1 MTAATPHLYTFQI
14 PDAEFVVCDVETT
27 GLSPERNRL
36 TEVALVRVVDGKIVE
51 SFESLINP
59 RQFVPR
65 EITALT
71 GITNAMVLNA
81 PDAAEVL
88 PQVKR
93 FIGEAVFVAH
103 NVRFDRSF
111 VDATLH
117 RVSAEPLASP
127 NLCTARLARRLLP
140 NLARKSLGSIG
151 AHLGIHN
158 PRKHR
163 AANDAAVT
171 AQVLIHFLRVLQEEF
186 ELTEVA
192 ELLSF
197 QNRPVFRVSGVPKHI
212 SRVKPYLD
220 ALPSSP
226 GVYHFHD
233 KQGYIIYVGK
243 AKDLRDRVLSYF
255 YYNIGHTEKVQRL
268 VKAVHSITWKETET
282 ELSALLAESRA
293 IKQHQPRF
301 NTLLKNYRM
310 YPFLRLDMRDEYPTL
325 GWSYDIADD
334 GAEYYGPFSS
344 RFSVERV
351 LDTIAKT
358 FLLRE
363 CDGRLRPSIDEAP
376 CLYHD
381 IKRCG
386 APCALLQSRDEY
398 LREVQTVVDF
408 LGGRI
413 GHIQE
418 GMRQRMEMKAEA
430 LDFEGAAVIRD
441 RLAAVERI
449 IRQQQVMVRSIRAQN
464 LVIITL
470 ARRTNVEVHL
480 IRAGM
485 LTRQIMIDQRNV
497 AKSTLREH
505 LELVFFTRQT
515 ELFQGRKED
524 IDEMRIIASW
534 CLRRSDD
541 SVAVEVDDACTL
553 DVLCRRVLQR
563 IQEAGK
569 REAAEETTNAA

>member
-1 MTAATPHLYTFQI
+1 MSVTPDLYSFQI

-27 GLSPERNRL
+27 GLSPERSRL
-36 TEVALVRVVDGKIVE
+36 TEVALVRVVDGTIVDQY
-51 SFESLINP
+51 ESLINP
-59 RQFVPR
+59 RQFISR

-81 PDAAEVL
+81 PDAEDVL

-93 FIGEAVFVAH
+93 FIGNGIFVGH
-103 NVRFDRSF
+103 NARFDRSF
-111 VDATLH
+111 IDATLH
-117 RVSAEPLASP
+117 RLSAEPLAVP

-140 NLARKSLGSIG
+140 NLARRSLGSIA

-163 AANDAAVT
+163 AANDAVAT
-171 AQVLIHFLRVLQEEF
+171 AQVLIHFLRVMQEEF
-186 ELTEVA
+186 EITEVA

-197 QNRPVFRVSGVPKHI
+197 QNRPVFRVSGVPKHVA
-212 SRVKPYLD
+212 RVKPYLD

-226 GVYHFHD
+226 GVYSMHD
-233 KQGYIIYVGK
+233 RQGYIIYVGK
-243 AKDLRDRVLSYF
+243 AKDLRDRVFSYF
-255 YYNIGHTEKVQRL
+255 TFNVGHTEKVQRL
-268 VKAVHSITWKETET
+268 VKAVYSITWKETET

-301 NTLLKNYRM
+301 NSMLKSYRK
-310 YPFLRLDMRDEYPTL
+310 YPFIRIDARDEFPTIA
-325 GWSYDIADD
+325 WSYDIADD
-334 GAEYYGPFSS
+334 GAEYFGPFSS
-344 RFSVERV
+344 RFAVERV

-358 FLLRE
+358 FQIRE
-363 CDGRLRPSIDEAP
+363 CTGRLRPSLEESP

-381 IKRCG
+381 IHRCA

-398 LREVQTVVDF
+398 LQEVRTVVDF
-408 LGGRI
+408 LRGRLH
-413 GHIQE
+413 HIQDA
-418 GMRQRMEMKAEA
+418 MRARMELLSER
-430 LDFEGAAVIRD
+430 LDFEAAAVIRD

-449 IRQQQVMVRSIRAQN
+449 VRQQQVMVRSIREQD

-480 IRAGM
+480 IRSGM
-485 LTRQIMIDQRNV
+485 LARQLTIDQKSV
-497 AKSTLREH
+497 ARAQLREQ
-505 LELVFFTRQT
+505 LEQVFFTRQT

-541 SVAVEVDDACTL
+541 SVVVEVEQTPELDALCT
-553 DVLCRRVLQR
+553 VVIENIRA
-563 IQEAGK
+563 AG
-569 REAAEETTNAA
+569 RAPDISAASNAA